1 MWIVVSDSYLGLGGG
16 KKIRIIFILFRRT
29 KNKQNIM
36 ESTSAAATADLSAS
50 VTQTQVLNVDELQ
63 SQVICNESQ
72 FHYL

>member
-1 MWIVVSDSYLGLGGG
+1 
-16 KKIRIIFILFRRT
+16 
-29 KNKQNIM
+29 M